1 LHLGSLCTALASWL
15 DARAHGGS
23 WQLRIE
29 DIDRDR
35 CRPEHASAIIESLR
49 LHGLKHDGPISWQSK
64 HQARYVDAL
73 HALREKQLVYRCRC
87 SRKQI
92 EHMLAQTS
100 LSLPPQ
106 AERPY
111 PGTCRALMRLDGP
124 GAWRIKLEPIEIGFT
139 DRLAGRRPLMASSTM
154 GDFVLMRA
162 DGQWAYQLA
171 VVVDDEVQGITH
183 VVRGDD
189 LLMSTPRQIALQGLL
204 GYRKLR
210 YLHIPVLKNSQGQ
223 KLSKQQG
230 AQALCPQQALGNL
243 KLAAQ
248 HLGLSDLQARSLD
261 SFLTKAIQAWA
272 ARWLMTDNR
281 QHDMTGAEDLT
292 C

>member
-35 CRPEHASAIIESLR
+35 CQSEHASAIIECLR

-64 HQARYVDAL
+64 HQARYIDAL
-73 HALREKQLVYRCRC
+73 NALREKQLVYRCHC

-100 LSLPPQ
+100 LDLPPQ

-124 GAWRIKLEPIEIGFT
+124 GAWRVKLEAIELGFT
-139 DRLAGRRPLMASSTM
+139 DRLAGRQPLVASSMM

-171 VVVDDEVQGITH
+171 VVVDDEVQGITD

-230 AQALCPQQALGNL
+230 AQALCPKQALENL

-248 HLGLSDLQARSLD
+248 HLGLSDLQASSVD
-261 SFLTKAIQAWA
+261 SFLTQAIQAWA
-272 ARWLMTDNR
+272 ARWLMTEKR
-281 QHDMTGAEDLT
+281 QRDMTGAGDLA

>member
-1 LHLGSLCTALASWL
+1 MNSPHRFDRSTTYIGRFAPSPTGPLHLGSLCTALASWL

-73 HALREKQLVYRCRC
+73 HALREKQLVYRCHC

-139 DRLAGRRPLMASSTM
+139 DRLAGRQPLMASSTM

-210 YLHIPVLKNSQGQ
+210 YLHIPVLKNS
-223 KLSKQQG
+223 
-230 AQALCPQQALGNL
+230 
-243 KLAAQ
+243 
-248 HLGLSDLQARSLD
+248 
-261 SFLTKAIQAWA
+261 
-272 ARWLMTDNR
+272 
-281 QHDMTGAEDLT
+281 
-292 C
+292 

>member
-1 LHLGSLCTALASWL
+1 MHLGSLCTALASWL

-35 CRPEHASAIIESLR
+35 CRSEHASAIIECLS

-64 HQARYVDAL
+64 HQARYIDAL
-73 HALREKQLVYRCRC
+73 NALREKQLVYRCHC

-100 LSLPPQ
+100 LDLPPQ

-124 GAWRIKLEPIEIGFT
+124 GAWRVKLEAIELGFT
-139 DRLAGRRPLMASSTM
+139 DRLAGRQPRMASSMM

-171 VVVDDEVQGITH
+171 VVVDDEVQGITD

-223 KLSKQQG
+223 KLSKQQII
-230 AQALCPQQALGNL
+230 AY
-243 KLAAQ
+243 
-248 HLGLSDLQARSLD
+248 LS
-261 SFLTKAIQAWA
+261 
-272 ARWLMTDNR
+272 
-281 QHDMTGAEDLT
+281 
-292 C
+292 